1 MATPWYG
8 FIGNSRRRNKLEKLM
23 YEIALDLRIE
33 RGLTNDEI
41 RQNFEISIEDAID
54 LMDFQDPETSLNDD

>member
-1 MATPWYG
+1 MAKDKY
-8 FIGNSRRRNKLEKLM
+8 ISRRRHKLEKLM

-41 RQNFEISIEDAID
+41 RENFEISIEDAID

>member
-1 MATPWYG
+1 MEKDKY
-8 FIGNSRRRNKLEKLM
+8 ISRRRNKLEKLM

-41 RQNFEISIEDAID
+41 RENFEISIEDAID

>member
-1 MATPWYG
+1 MAKDKY
-8 FIGNSRRRNKLEKLM
+8 ISRRRNKLEKLM

-41 RQNFEISIEDAID
+41 RENFEISIEDAID

>member
-54 LMDFQDPETSLNDD
+54 LMDFQDPETSLNDN

>member
-1 MATPWYG
+1 MAKDKY
-8 FIGNSRRRNKLEKLM
+8 ISRGRNKLEKLM

-41 RQNFEISIEDAID
+41 RENFEISIEDAID

>member
-1 MATPWYG
+1 MEKDKY
-8 FIGNSRRRNKLEKLM
+8 ISSRRNKLEKLM

-41 RQNFEISIEDAID
+41 RENFEISIEDAID

>member
-1 MATPWYG
+1 MAKDKY
-8 FIGNSRRRNKLEKLM
+8 ISRRRNKLEKLM

-41 RQNFEISIEDAID
+41 RENFEISIEDAID
-54 LMDFQDPETSLNDD
+54 LMDFQYPETSLNDD

>member
-1 MATPWYG
+1 MAKDKY
-8 FIGNSRRRNKLEKLM
+8 ISRRRNKLEKLM

-33 RGLTNDEI
+33 RGLNNDEI
-41 RQNFEISIEDAID
+41 RENFEISIEDAID

>member
-1 MATPWYG
+1 
-8 FIGNSRRRNKLEKLM
+8 M

-41 RQNFEISIEDAID
+41 RENFEISIEDAID

>member
-1 MATPWYG
+1 MAKDKY
-8 FIGNSRRRNKLEKLM
+8 ISRRRNKLEKLM

-41 RQNFEISIEDAID
+41 RENFEISVEDAID